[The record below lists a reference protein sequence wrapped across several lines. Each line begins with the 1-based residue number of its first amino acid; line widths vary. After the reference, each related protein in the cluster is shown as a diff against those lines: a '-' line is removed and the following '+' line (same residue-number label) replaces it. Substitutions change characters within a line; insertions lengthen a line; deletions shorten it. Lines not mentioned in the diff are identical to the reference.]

1 MRAASG
7 NLPGSYRR
15 PEKAWRPGA
24 WPGYKNTPGAQWSN
38 IDRGEL
44 RPPVIWASLAPGG
57 TQGHLGRAHMSGALG
72 PKALPGKPLVL
83 TKPLARPAHRLSSA

>member
-44 RPPVIWASLAPGG
+44 RPPVIWASLAPGWDAG
-57 TQGHLGRAHMSGALG
+57 SSRSRSYVRGARTKGIAWQAAGAHQASG
-72 PKALPGKPLVL
+72 K
-83 TKPLARPAHRLSSA
+83 TRTPA